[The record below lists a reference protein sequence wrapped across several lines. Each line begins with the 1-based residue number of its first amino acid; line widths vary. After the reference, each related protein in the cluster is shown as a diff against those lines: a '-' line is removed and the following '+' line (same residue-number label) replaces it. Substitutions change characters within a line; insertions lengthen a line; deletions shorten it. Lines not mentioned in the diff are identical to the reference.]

1 LQPIISDP
9 SQIEKKS
16 FEIIEGLLKDKGL
29 LMPEKDVV
37 VRVVHATA
45 DPDFADLLVFSEG
58 SVNAGI
64 TALRDRCNI
73 IADVNMLKAAISK
86 NRPGGRE
93 AFCFIADPMAAASAK
108 ESSSTRAVAAI
119 RMAASFGHMDGAIV
133 AVGNA
138 PTALYEV
145 MRLVREEGIK
155 PALIVG
161 VPVGFVGAAESKD
174 ELIGLSG
181 IPFVTNKGNKG
192 GSPVAASI
200 INALIKLSLQS

>member
-9 SQIEKKS
+9 AQIEKKS

-29 LMPEKDVV
+29 HLPEKGVV

-45 DPDFADLLVFSEG
+45 DPEFADLLFFSDG
-58 SVNAGI
+58 AVKAGI
-64 TALRDRCNI
+64 DALRSKCNI
-73 IADVNMLKAAISK
+73 IADVNMLKAGISK

-93 AFCFIADPMAAASAK
+93 AFCFIADPMAAASATK
-108 ESSSTRAVAAI
+108 TGTTRAVAAM
-119 RMAASFGHMDGAIV
+119 RMAASIGHMDGAIV
-133 AVGNA
+133 VVGNA

-145 MRLVREEGIK
+145 MRLVREEGSK

-174 ELIGLSG
+174 ELMGLAG
-181 IPFVTNKGNKG
+181 IPFITNKGKKG
-192 GSPVAASI
+192 GSPVAAAI
-200 INALIKLSLQS
+200 INAIIKLAA